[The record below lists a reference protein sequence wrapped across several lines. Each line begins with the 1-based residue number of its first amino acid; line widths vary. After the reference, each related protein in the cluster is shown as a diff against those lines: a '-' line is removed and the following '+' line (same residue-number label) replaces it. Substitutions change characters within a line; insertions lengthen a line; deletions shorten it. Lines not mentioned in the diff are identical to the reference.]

1 MKEKVSLIIK
11 ILGIDVRELVI
22 DLSTDFGIFNSIEWY
37 EKDDKIYLYSFEDDF
52 EICYDFDELNNY
64 EQKQIYL
71 ILAPLIWN

>member
-37 EKDDKIYLYSFEDDF
+37 EKELYFFNCRFIKYYNDN
-52 EICYDFDELNNY
+52 L
-64 EQKQIYL
+64 QKLKSNKFYSNPDY
-71 ILAPLIWN
+71 IL